1 MNVAIAF
8 DSSAL
13 SFFTIIILLFI
24 NKRIAPTQTNRA
36 FVLFVV
42 TLFFASIFSLLTYT
56 QKIYGIP
63 SFLPKKI
70 LPLINHLFQ
79 LAIPLLFSHYIFTL
93 HASQK
98 KMAPKFLTRFFI
110 PVLIYGFVVALL
122 FILNLN
128 SLVLK
133 LCFTI
138 FTLYFYFHNIRLLR
152 KNRYLFPKQKIVVLI
167 SFLTAFVIILNLKS
181 YLLFFPIDNILY
193 SFIIFVLLFT
203 THRQEETICNISL
216 LYNQTAFHDMY
227 KHYFEKRIPFVII
240 AIVLDDLLYLLK
252 TLGVQQTN
260 AIIKKTAFFLN
271 QISKDALLFHFNDG
285 KFCATF
291 NDGNENDYFD
301 FVDTVKSKFAKA
313 WRIDLMDIKV
323 FPRLAFISCPQ
334 DAKSVE
340 DVIEILE
347 ILQHDEKHK
356 KEGLLYASE
365 IDTSYRLKNAYLD
378 RTVKNALS
386 ENRIDVYYQ
395 PIFSVEQNRIIGAE
409 ALVRMKDENGLFV
422 SPEDFIPV
430 AEKNGTILRIGEF
443 VYESVCRFINEIN
456 TEHYGIEKMDV
467 NLSVVQCMQENLSE
481 QFLMIADLYKIP
493 YDCLNFEIT
502 ETAAIFSRKILEQNL
517 QDFSEAGIELALD
530 DYGSGYSNINYLINL
545 PFNMIKIDKDIIWK
559 AFLNDKSYVALSFTI
574 SMIKALGMTVLAEG
588 VETYEQVQQ
597 LTKLGCDYLQ
607 GYYFSKPVPKELFL
621 SLLVQHQTE
630 NQIQQ
635 TIVTSG
641 AKEKTEKLV
650 HSSLKKLQSINKQE
664 IKGTGFLSDLD
675 MPTVSELIELEEL
688 EILEEL

>member
-24 NKRIAPTQTNRA
+24 NKRIAPTQTNRV
-36 FVLFVV
+36 FILFIVA
-42 TLFFASIFSLLTYT
+42 LFFTSLFSLLDYI
-56 QKIYGIP
+56 QKKFG
-63 SFLPKKI
+63 LPFVQI
-70 LPLINHLFQ
+70 LIFPFVNHVFQ
-79 LAIPLLFSHYIFTL
+79 LAIPILFSYYIFTL
-93 HASQK
+93 LASQK

-227 KHYFEKRIPFVII
+227 KHYFEKKIPFVII

-252 TLGVQQTN
+252 TLGIQQTN
-260 AIIKKTAFFLN
+260 TIIKKTAFFLN
-271 QISKDALLFHFNDG
+271 QISKNALLFHFNDG

-291 NDGNENDYFD
+291 NDANETDYLD
-301 FVDTVKSKFAKA
+301 FVEKVKLQFKKA
-313 WRIDLMDIKV
+313 WKIDVMEIKV
-323 FPRLAFISCPQ
+323 FPRLALISCPQ
-334 DAKSVE
+334 DAKTVE
-340 DVIEILE
+340 DIIEILE

-395 PIFSVEQNRIIGAE
+395 AIYSVEQNRIVGAE
-409 ALVRMKDENGLFV
+409 ALVRMKDENDLYI

-545 PFNMIKIDKDIIWK
+545 PFNMIKIDKDIIWN
-559 AFLNDKSYVALSFTI
+559 AFLDEKSYVALSFTI
-574 SMIKALGMTVLAEG
+574 SMIRALGMTVLAEG
-588 VETYEQVQQ
+588 VETYEQAEK
-597 LTKLGCDYLQ
+597 LKKLGCDYLQ
-607 GYYFSKPVPKELFL
+607 GYYYSKPVPKELFL
-621 SLLVQHQTE
+621 SLLVQYQTDHE
-630 NQIQQ
+630 IHKM
-635 TIVTSG
+635 VKKS
-641 AKEKTEKLV
+641 APKELTEKAI
-650 HSSLKKLQSINKQE
+650 SESIRKLQTINKQLPTDE
-664 IKGTGFLSDLD
+664 AHKIFEDLD
-675 MPTVSELIELEEL
+675 LLNDIDKIEEL